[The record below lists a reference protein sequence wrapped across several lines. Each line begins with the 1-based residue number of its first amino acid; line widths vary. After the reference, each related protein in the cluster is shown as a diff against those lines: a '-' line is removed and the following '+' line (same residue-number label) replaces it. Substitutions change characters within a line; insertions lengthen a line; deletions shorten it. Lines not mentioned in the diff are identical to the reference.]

1 MAKLE
6 RFENRM
12 EAGKV
17 LAQRL
22 HHYAGRRDVTVLALP
37 RGGVPVGFVVARELE
52 VPLDILLVRKLGV
65 PGHEEYAFGAV
76 ASGGLHVLQQ
86 DVIDT
91 LDIPAQAIDSVMQRE
106 LKEIERRD
114 KLYRAG
120 LPPPQLQGR
129 IAILVDDGLATGST
143 LLAGVRALRKVRPAR
158 LVAAAPVAAP
168 EACRQLGTEVDEM
181 ICVRTPD
188 PFYAVGL
195 WYEDFEQTSDTE
207 VCDLLEQA
215 RSAREQRAQMPPPAG
230 KAVHPHGR
238 YT

>member
-6 RFENRM
+6 RFANRM

-22 HHYAGRRDVTVLALP
+22 RHYAGRHDVTVLALP
-37 RGGVPVGFVVARELE
+37 RGGVPVGFAVARELQA
-52 VPLDILLVRKLGV
+52 PLDVLLVRKLGV
-65 PGHEEYAFGAV
+65 PGHPEYAFGAV

-91 LDIPAQAIDSVMQRE
+91 LDIPPQVVDSIMRRE
-106 LKEIERRD
+106 LQEIVRRD
-114 KLYRAG
+114 KLYREG

-143 LLAGVRALRKVRPAR
+143 LLAGVRALRSVRPAR

-195 WYEDFEQTSDTE
+195 WYEEFEQTSDAE
-207 VCDLLEQA
+207 VCGLLAQA
-215 RSAREQRAQMPPPAG
+215 RSERELRAQMARPAG
-230 KAVHPHGR
+230 KAAHPHGR